1 MSEQKLSEKAAI
13 ASLDRLSD
21 WECLDTEGIGA
32 YQIISEIIARETNC
46 DTLAV
51 VNSALR
57 GALDYVK
64 NHSTQQDV
72 VFIAEEALSAC
83 PPDSMAQQLAD
94 SRKDILS
101 EALKAVEACEQ
112 TCVVFS
118 DGRTGVKHAAQA
130 IKELLSKHQGKEG
143 EK

>member
-1 MSEQKLSEKAAI
+1 MSEQKLSEQCAEVARTWFTSSASTKLDERIAI
-13 ASLDRLSD
+13 A
-21 WECLDTEGIGA
+21 TG
-32 YQIISEIIARETNC
+32 C
-46 DTLAV
+46 DTLAA

-83 PPDSMAQQLAD
+83 PPDTLAQQLAD
-94 SRKDILS
+94 SRKECAHYRVALESVS
-101 EALKAVEACEQ
+101 EGLMHMNVLPRSRAAINQLLVEY
-112 TCVVFS
+112 
-118 DGRTGVKHAAQA
+118 
-130 IKELLSKHQGKEG
+130 QGKEG

>member
-1 MSEQKLSEKAAI
+1 MSISKSVARTIRDKNLLVSAMKEQEV
-13 ASLDRLSD
+13 
-21 WECLDTEGIGA
+21 
-32 YQIISEIIARETNC
+32 QIIVSEMTQC
-46 DTLAV
+46 DTLAA

-94 SRKDILS
+94 SRKECGEL
-101 EALKAVEACEQ
+101 VEAVQDMLDLVMISVNSPSEKRSFDR
-112 TCVVFS
+112 VY
-118 DGRTGVKHAAQA
+118 
-130 IKELLSKHQGKEG
+130 ELIGEHKAKALVSKYQGKEG